1 MFGIGT
7 GEFITLTI
15 LAFILVGPD
24 RLPHFAQD
32 AARFINKLRAMANA
46 ATAELRQNLGPGFE
60 DLDVTDLHPKKL
72 IKKSIGLDGSVFSL
86 DKDDTQEEEKKKRKP
101 QIDPDLL

>member
-7 GEFITLTI
+7 GEFLTLII

-32 AARFINKLRAMANA
+32 AARFINKMRSIANSATEELRA
-46 ATAELRQNLGPGFE
+46 NLGPGFE
-60 DLDVTDLHPKKL
+60 DLDVADLHPKKL
-72 IKKSIGLDGSVFSL
+72 IKKSIGLDKSLFSL
-86 DKDDTQEEEKKKRKP
+86 DSENSEASEKNKRKP